1 MQIYEMLSLNLP
13 PYDIKITERE
23 GKRQIFDPLR
33 KSYVALTPEEWV
45 RQHFVNYLLQYKG
58 YPTSLTAN
66 EVGIT
71 LNGMSRRCDTVIYDK
86 SLKPRAIV
94 EYKAPSVKITK
105 EVFAQISRYNLV
117 LRVDYLIISNGLQH
131 YCCKMNYTNN
141 SFTFMQDIPDYNTL
155 CEV

>member
-1 MQIYEMLSLNLP
+1 MLSLNLP
-13 PYDIKITERE
+13 PYEIKITERE

-58 YPTSLTAN
+58 YPASLTAN

-141 SFTFMQDIPDYNTL
+141 TFTFMQDIPDYNTL
-155 CEV
+155 CEI

>member
-1 MQIYEMLSLNLP
+1 MLSLNLP
-13 PYDIKITERE
+13 PYEIKIIERE

-58 YPTSLTAN
+58 YPSSLTAN

-86 SLKPRAIV
+86 NLKPRAIV
-94 EYKAPSVKITK
+94 EYKASSVKITK

-131 YCCKMNYTNN
+131 YCCKMDYANN

-155 CEV
+155 CEA

>member
-1 MQIYEMLSLNLP
+1 MLSLNLP
-13 PYDIKITERE
+13 PYEIKITERE

-141 SFTFMQDIPDYNTL
+141 SFTFMQDIPAYNTL

>member
-1 MQIYEMLSLNLP
+1 MLSLNLP
-13 PYDIKITERE
+13 PYEIKIAERE

-58 YPTSLTAN
+58 YPTTLTAN

-94 EYKAPSVKITK
+94 EYKAPTVKITK

-131 YCCKMNYTNN
+131 YCCRMNYENN
-141 SFTFMQDIPDYNTL
+141 SFTFLQEIPDYDTICN
-155 CEV
+155 V